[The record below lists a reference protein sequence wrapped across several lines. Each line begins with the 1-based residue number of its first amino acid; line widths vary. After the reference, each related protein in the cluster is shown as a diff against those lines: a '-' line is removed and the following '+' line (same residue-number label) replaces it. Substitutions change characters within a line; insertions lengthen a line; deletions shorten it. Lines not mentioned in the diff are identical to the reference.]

1 MASFSSGY
9 VIILILILLAFL
21 LSLSAS
27 ICSVIGLVKI
37 RDNQSS
43 INSYNTAYNLTLI
56 GVVASMLN
64 SLLLFFL
71 LFVPAIMLFR
81 KVEAIYNEDHSSLH
95 TATYIGLALCVL
107 LSLICSAF
115 IYLGASYVNNS
126 QHSSIYTWLVIA
138 SSLNIIIPFIAV
150 FIILI
155 MAISIEGSALAEI
168 EKKRALL
175 YQTYDFLDPNKEQK
189 QTQQQLYTKIHDNLK
204 GYVDPSLDPS
214 TVFNTPATSTT

>member
-9 VIILILILLAFL
+9 VIILILVLLAFL
-21 LSLSAS
+21 ISLAAS
-27 ICSVIGLVKI
+27 IFSVIGLVKI

-43 INSYNTAYNLTLI
+43 IVSYNTAYNLTLV

-71 LFVPAIMLFR
+71 LFIPAIMLFR
-81 KVEAIYNEDHSSLH
+81 KVEAIYNEDHSGLH

-126 QHSSIYTWLVIA
+126 QHSSIYNWLVIA
-138 SSLNIIIPFIAV
+138 GSLNIVIPFIAV
-150 FIILI
+150 FVILI

-168 EKKRALL
+168 KEKRALL
-175 YQTYDFLDPNKEQK
+175 YQTYDFLDPNTEQK
-189 QTQQQLYTKIHDNLK
+189 QTQQQLYTKIHENLK

-214 TVFNTPATSTT
+214 TVQFAPTA